1 MRRFFVGFF
10 AVIGVIALVG
20 FLGLVALTVTLVKY
34 ARTAAPLP
42 QSIVLTA
49 DLSGGLPDK
58 AEPDPMS
65 RLLFDEKGTL
75 RDFVDAVDR
84 AAEDPRVKA
93 LYVELGDDSLGLAK
107 TQQVR
112 DTIARFR
119 AKGKFAVAF
128 ADTFGEGGPGT
139 RPYYLATACDEIW
152 LQPLGEVGLTGL
164 RSETPFLKGFLDKLG
179 IAADFEHREEF
190 KTAMNSLTETKMTA
204 PQREEVEGLLTSI
217 WGQIGPGIAKARKI
231 DAAGLTALVDRA
243 PLSATDAQKLG
254 LINWI
259 GYRDQAMAEA
269 RIHAG
274 GTAKFMTFAKY
285 LKAAGRPHAIGS
297 QIALIYGTG
306 LITRGGGAENLLSD
320 DDAFTART
328 MRRAFTAAARNKD
341 VRAIVFRVDSP
352 GGSATASETIWRDV
366 EEAERAGKPVIV
378 SMGDVAASGGYY
390 VAAPAAKIVA
400 EPATLTGSIGVLA
413 GKLVLGGLMDKL
425 GVTTDTAERGAN
437 SGMFSAVGDFTPG
450 ERQRLDAELDDTY
463 AGFKNHVAAGRHLGA
478 DEVEAIAKGRV
489 WSGEDARQN
498 GLVDALGG
506 YETAFDLARQA
517 AKLPEG
523 APIDV
528 VVYPRERG
536 LTASLVARLRGDDD
550 SDNTSALGGLER
562 GLTALRMAIAAVE
575 TAIADPGILR
585 MPPVGDIR

>member
-1 MRRFFVGFF
+1 MRRFIVGFF
-10 AVIGVIALVG
+10 AVVGIIAFVG
-20 FLGLVALTVTLVKY
+20 FLGLVALTVNLVKY

-49 DLSGGLPDK
+49 DLNGGLADKPD
-58 AEPDPMS
+58 ADAMS

-84 AAEDPRVKA
+84 AADDPRVKA
-93 LYVELGDDSLGLAK
+93 LYIELGDDSLGLAK
-107 TQQVR
+107 TQEVR

-139 RPYYLATACDEIW
+139 RPYYLATACNEIW

-164 RSETPFLKGFLDKLG
+164 RSETPFLKGLLEKVG
-179 IAADFEHREEF
+179 ISADFEHREEF
-190 KTAMNSLTETKMTA
+190 KTAMNSLTESKMTA
-204 PQREEVEGLLTSI
+204 PQREEMEALLTSI
-217 WGQIGPGIAKARKI
+217 WGQITGDIATARKI
-231 DAAGLTALVDRA
+231 APDQLAALVDRA
-243 PLSATDAQKLG
+243 PVAAIDAQKLG

-259 GYRDQAMAEA
+259 GYRDQARAEA

-274 GTAKFMTFAKY
+274 GGAAKFMTFARY
-285 LKAAGRPHAIGS
+285 LKRAGRPHASGS
-297 QIALIYGTG
+297 KVALIYGTG
-306 LITRGGGAENLLSD
+306 LITRGGSVAGALADED
-320 DDAFTART
+320 GFTADA
-328 MRRAFTAAARNKD
+328 MRRAFAAAAADKD
-341 VRAIVFRVDSP
+341 VRAIVFRIDSP
-352 GGSATASETIWRDV
+352 GGSATASETIWRNV

-413 GKLVLGGLMDKL
+413 GKLVLGGLMQKI
-425 GVTTDTAERGAN
+425 GVTTDAAERGAN
-437 SGMFSAVGDFTPG
+437 SGMFSAAEGFTPAQ
-450 ERQRLDAELDDTY
+450 RQRLNAELDATY
-463 AGFKNHVAAGRHLGA
+463 AGFKAHVAAGRHLG
-478 DEVEAIAKGRV
+478 DDQVEAAAKGRV
-489 WSGEDARQN
+489 WSGADARDK

-517 AKLPEG
+517 AKLPAD
-523 APIDV
+523 APIDI

-536 LTASLVARLRGDDD
+536 LTGALLARLRGDD
-550 SDNTSALGGLER
+550 SDETSALGGLAR
-562 GLTALRMAIAAVE
+562 GLAALRVVVAAAEAVME
-575 TAIADPGILR
+575 DPGLLH